1 MILTSWFRVSIVD
14 VINFVFLAINIILYF
29 FTVDRTPYSIH
40 LFFLYLLSF
49 ALILFAGR
57 LRGKK
62 ASGLLLKV
70 VFFAYPIIFLFLIF
84 ESFFMILPYFN
95 SLRYDDMLI
104 RIDYAMMGVH
114 PTIWIERWI
123 EPWLTDLMYG
133 LYLFYF
139 PMPLII
145 LGRMLRKEKYREIEE
160 AFFIFLAC
168 YYVAYAV
175 YFFIPASGPRFNL
188 EGLQTVG
195 LEGHFLTTLIRGLI
209 NVLEPNKLDAFPS
222 LHSAI
227 LLITMLIVLKHEK
240 KMFYF
245 FITPAIGIT
254 ISLVYCRYH
263 YVIDIIAGFLL
274 AGISYKLSSKIHY
287 KYGSRFTPHFGIL
300 CSNKSGDNCGG

>member
-1 MILTSWFRVSIVD
+1 MIVTNWFRVSIVD

-160 AFFIFLAC
+160 AFVIFLAC

-188 EGLQTVG
+188 EGLQAVR
-195 LEGHFLTTLIRGLI
+195 LEGHFLATLIRRLI
-209 NVLEPNKLDAFPS
+209 DVLEPNKLDAFPS

-227 LLITMLIVLKHEK
+227 LLITMLIALKHEK

-274 AGISYKLSSKIHY
+274 ASISYKLSSKIHY
-287 KYGSRFTPHFGIL
+287 KCGCRFTPHFGIL

>member
-1 MILTSWFRVSIVD
+1 MILTRWFRGSIID
-14 VINFVFLAINIILYF
+14 VINIVFLAINIIFYS
-29 FTVDRTPYSIH
+29 FTADRTPYSVC
-40 LFFLYLLSF
+40 LFFIYLFSS
-49 ALILFAGR
+49 ALILFTGW
-57 LRGKK
+57 LRGKR
-62 ASGLLLKV
+62 ASGLLLKI
-70 VFFAYPIIFLFLIF
+70 VFFAYPVVFLFLIF

-95 SLRYDDMLI
+95 LLRYDAILI
-104 RIDYAMMGVH
+104 KIDYAMMGVH
-114 PTIWIERWI
+114 PTVWIERWI

-175 YFFIPASGPRFNL
+175 YFFVPASGPRFNL
-188 EGLQTVG
+188 EGLQTVRLKG
-195 LEGHFLTTLIRGLI
+195 YFLATFVRELI

-227 LLITMLIVLKHEK
+227 LLITMLIAHKHEK
-240 KMFYF
+240 KMFYL
-245 FITPAIGIT
+245 FIPPAIGIT

-263 YVIDIIAGFLL
+263 YVIDIIAGLLL
-274 AGISYKLSSKIHY
+274 AGISYKLSSKIYY
-287 KYGSRFTPHFGIL
+287 KYRSRFTPHFGLL
-300 CSNKSGDNCGG
+300 CSNKSGDNGGG